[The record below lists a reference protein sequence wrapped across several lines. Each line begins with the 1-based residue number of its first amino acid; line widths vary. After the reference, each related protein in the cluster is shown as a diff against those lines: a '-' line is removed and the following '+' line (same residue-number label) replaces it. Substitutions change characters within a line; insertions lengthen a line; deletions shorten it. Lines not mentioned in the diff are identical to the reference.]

1 MTDREFVE
9 LLEAA
14 AKAAK
19 MELSDSDLLGEF
31 WVRRDRNGYPREVI
45 WNPLENDGDAMRLAM
60 KLGISFSFRRNHNGF
75 FVVAEA
81 PGPYLFEAED
91 ITGADD
97 EKMRAAGRLVL
108 VRAAAAMAKEA
119 A

>member
-1 MTDREFVE
+1 MSSDRE

-14 AKAAK
+14 AKAAGI
-19 MELSDSDLLGEF
+19 EL
-31 WVRRDRNGYPREVI
+31 VRSRLEDPLWRDMAVKPVHGRGI
-45 WNPLENDGDAMRLAM
+45 GWNPLTDDGDALRLVV
-60 KLGISFSFRRNHNGF
+60 KLRISFSFRRNQNGF

-97 EKMRAAGRLVL
+97 EKMRAAGRRAI
-108 VRAAAAMAKEA
+108 VRAAAAMVPA
-119 A
+119 